1 MTKNHLRY
9 CLYLFV
15 TSLTTLLF
23 GNNAQAQIVDAER
36 VDITSAFGGTIMLLD
51 NEDSGTTHDYQWY
64 LAPGSLEFDVN
75 EGDGGLIAF
84 RIENTTNTATLCL
97 DGTGVGIG
105 VYNPEKQLHIK
116 ADGAPFSDATIRA
129 EVTNNLPAMDRN
141 MLELWNNGPAIL
153 DFMDT
158 SVAPAAHYQIRTA
171 SDRFSFQ
178 QFGGSRAGLV
188 IFADGAVRFVANGGP
203 NLTVTPN
210 GSLNVVGTGSGG
222 GNLNVGLGANIG
234 PTDGNLFVKRNIQYN
249 GQLLGPSD
257 RNIKENFQEIEP
269 KEVLAKVATLPITK
283 WNYKEDENR
292 TLHLGPMAQDF
303 AAAFGLGD
311 NEKRIS
317 MMDSDGV
324 ALAAIKGL
332 NQIVEEKDKEIKDLK
347 GTVEK
352 QRELMMELAERLER
366 LEAAVGPASK

>member
-1 MTKNHLRY
+1 MIRIHFYRN
-9 CLYLFV
+9 F
-15 TSLTTLLF
+15 LLLLAVSF
-23 GNNAQAQIVDAER
+23 FLQSPQLQAQIIDAER
-36 VDITSAFGGTIMLLD
+36 VNIVNSGGIVQSFDHTGGPAGI
-51 NEDSGTTHDYQWY
+51 EYSWY
-64 LAPGSLEFDVN
+64 LNFNSMEFDVN
-75 EGDGGLIAF
+75 QGGGGVSAF
-84 RIENTTNTATLCL
+84 RIDNTTNTSTLCL

-116 ADGAPFSDATIRA
+116 ADGTPFSNATIRA
-129 EVTNNLPAMDRN
+129 EVTNSLPAMDRN
-141 MLELWNNGPAIL
+141 LLELWNNGPAIL

-178 QFGGSRAGLV
+178 QFGGNRAGLV

-210 GSLNVVGTGSGG
+210 GSLNIVGTGSGG
-222 GNLNVGLGANIG
+222 GNLNVGLGADIG

-257 RNIKENFQEIEP
+257 RNIKENFQDIEP

-283 WNYKEDENR
+283 WNYKDDENH

-332 NQIVEEKDKEIKDLK
+332 NQLVEEKDKEIKDLK

-352 QRELMMELAERLER
+352 QRELLIELAERLER
-366 LEAAVGPASK
+366 LEASVGPASK